1 MQEQAFVNYK
11 KNAYELGVE
20 RLRSMELVETPSIL
34 EEMADVAPDLAK
46 FIISFVYGEIYERP
60 HLTSRIRQLATV
72 AIFATLG
79 NARRQLKFHLTSAL
93 NIGCSPAELIEV
105 MIQLA
110 LYAGFPVALNGVFAA
125 KEVFDEKQL
134 DFISSCG
141 SPLVCEDRYESGLKA
156 LEHIDGP
163 DGQMII
169 KTLGS
174 IAPDLARFVVEFGFG
189 DIYTRPILNFFERE
203 IITVAALGTLGT
215 AIPQL
220 KLHIQGLLNVG
231 GTPEQV
237 IELAIHIAPYAGF
250 PAAINVVEIAKEVFA
265 SRKET

>member
-1 MQEQAFVNYK
+1 MF
-11 KNAYELGVE
+11 
-20 RLRSMELVETPSIL
+20 
-34 EEMADVAPDLAK
+34 
-46 FIISFVYGEIYERP
+46 
-60 HLTSRIRQLATV
+60 
-72 AIFATLG
+72 
-79 NARRQLKFHLTSAL
+79 
-93 NIGCSPAELIEV
+93 
-105 MIQLA
+105 
-110 LYAGFPVALNGVFAA
+110 FAA

-189 DIYTRPILNFFERE
+189 DIYTRHILNFFERE
-203 IITVAALGTLGT
+203 IITVAALGT

>member
-1 MQEQAFVNYK
+1 
-11 KNAYELGVE
+11 
-20 RLRSMELVETPSIL
+20 
-34 EEMADVAPDLAK
+34 
-46 FIISFVYGEIYERP
+46 
-60 HLTSRIRQLATV
+60 
-72 AIFATLG
+72 
-79 NARRQLKFHLTSAL
+79 
-93 NIGCSPAELIEV
+93 
-105 MIQLA
+105 
-110 LYAGFPVALNGVFAA
+110 
-125 KEVFDEKQL
+125 
-134 DFISSCG
+134 
-141 SPLVCEDRYESGLKA
+141 
-156 LEHIDGP
+156 
-163 DGQMII
+163 MII